1 MSKVVL
7 PSGYEFELAADGYS
21 AMGDNTVSFSILS
34 GESTLEELETL
45 FSGVDHFKVIA
56 GEDMSDPAIVVNY
69 YGYTRVQTLTKIPE
83 YYIGASDEDGN
94 PIYVSVSTIT
104 CIKRAIEDRM
114 KDVEESIDDIVMS
127 IIGGDDLLDELD
139 APADEDAPV
148 EG

>member
-7 PSGYEFELAADGYS
+7 PSGYEFELAADGYGGGS
-21 AMGDNTVSFSILS
+21 DNVFFTILS
-34 GESTLEELETL
+34 GDTSLENLEAIFT
-45 FSGVDHFKVIA
+45 GVDHFKVV
-56 GEDMSDPAIVVNY
+56 GGDDMDNPSIVANY

-114 KDVEESIDDIVMS
+114 TDVEDSIDDIVMT
-127 IIGGDDLLDELD
+127 ILGGDELLAGLNAAE
-139 APADEDAPV
+139 ENAPV